1 MDLGEAPARGGGQ
14 EREGAR
20 GRRRLERGLEGL
32 RGAGTPASPELPQG
46 IFPAQAV
53 GYGRGGFSPRTR
65 SNERREQPNKEPKP
79 RLGVRILRPWNPRN
93 CSCLNVYLKRHIVCA
108 A

>member
-46 IFPAQAV
+46 IFPAQAA
-53 GYGRGGFSPRTR
+53 GHGRGGFSPRTR
-65 SNERREQPNKEPKP
+65 SNERREQPQQRTKAQIGGEDSEALEP
-79 RLGVRILRPWNPRN
+79 
-93 CSCLNVYLKRHIVCA
+93 
-108 A
+108 

>member
-1 MDLGEAPARGGGQ
+1 MKRLQGEEGRKGKGRRGEDGW
-14 EREGAR
+14 REGWKGFVEPEPPPALSSPR
-20 GRRRLERGLEGL
+20 ASFLRRRRVMEEEDLAHERG
-32 RGAGTPASPELPQG
+32 Q
-46 IFPAQAV
+46 
-53 GYGRGGFSPRTR
+53 TR
-65 SNERREQPNKEPKP
+65 EENSPNKEPKP

>member
-1 MDLGEAPARGGGQ
+1 MGLGEAPARGGGQ

-65 SNERREQPNKEPKP
+65 SNERREQPQQRTKAQIGGKDSEALEP
-79 RLGVRILRPWNPRN
+79 
-93 CSCLNVYLKRHIVCA
+93 
-108 A
+108 